1 MPWVMKQ
8 IIEKMSFNPYPG
20 TLNILLIDQDIAKY
34 VEFINKA
41 KGVII
46 EPLDSS
52 FFQGKCIKTMI
63 EKTVEG
69 AVVIPLMPGYPENK
83 VEIIAPVYLRKYLHL
98 SDGDLVSIYFSQ

>member
-1 MPWVMKQ
+1 MPWVKEQ
-8 IIEKMSFNPYPG
+8 IIEKISFNPYPG

-34 VEFINKA
+34 AEFIKKA

-46 EPLDSS
+46 EPADSN

-63 EKTVEG
+63 EKTIEG

-83 VEIIAPVYLRKYLHL
+83 VEVISHVYLREHLYLFN
-98 SDGDLVSIYFSQ
+98 GDLISFYFSQ